1 MLAYPLLQP
10 SQQLTRTMGRT
21 VPGQW
26 ALGLH
31 GSSNTSVIFSR
42 ALHTPQALSLT
53 LFPCGIVW
61 AVSCCGG
68 FSQVHGS
75 SSQWEWQE
83 SSRAASGIVQSTW
96 ELKEQSASLRHFL
109 GPQSPSSSLQFC
121 LRTDSAAS
129 EKSATSKITD
139 ERGKQDFPLYY
150 WKSLETVPIFS
161 IMGEKNPCRCMIL
174 FIYSAVEWKC
184 CSRRLSLPFGGW
196 RCTCL
201 FGMAAHVPCVCER
214 ITEMFPIALSAQ
226 GLSKLLTSTPLGK
239 RGRPKFSPLFF
250 L

>member
-1 MLAYPLLQP
+1 MLAYPLLQH

-96 ELKEQSASLRHFL
+96 ELKEQSASLRYFL

-161 IMGEKNPCRCMIL
+161 IMGEKKSLQVYDSLHLQCCGVKMLFEEALSPFWRLEMCMPIWNGSSCAMCL
-174 FIYSAVEWKC
+174 WEDHCNVSC
-184 CSRRLSLPFGGW
+184 CSV
-196 RCTCL
+196 CTRSIQTL
-201 FGMAAHVPCVCER
+201 DLHP
-214 ITEMFPIALSAQ
+214 TW
-226 GLSKLLTSTPLGK
+226 
-239 RGRPKFSPLFF
+239 
-250 L
+250 